1 MTFITSPCEVAQ
13 NASERAS
20 YVIFIKLFDIHHRSI
35 ILSAEPLAALPHF
48 GSAKIA
54 TVASGRLSAR
64 AVVLPQAV
72 LHNLLSLGNAQT
84 SLALRSFNRRFRGRT
99 GTIPPRRS
107 GHRPAKENRDGFDV
121 VL

>member
-64 AVVLPQAV
+64 SVVLP
-72 LHNLLSLGNAQT
+72 
-84 SLALRSFNRRFRGRT
+84 
-99 GTIPPRRS
+99 
-107 GHRPAKENRDGFDV
+107 
-121 VL
+121 